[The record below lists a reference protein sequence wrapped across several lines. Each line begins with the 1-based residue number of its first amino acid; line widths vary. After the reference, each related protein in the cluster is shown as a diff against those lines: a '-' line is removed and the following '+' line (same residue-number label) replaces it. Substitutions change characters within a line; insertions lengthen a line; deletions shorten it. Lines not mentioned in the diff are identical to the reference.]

1 MRRILGNLLKIN
13 KIFPKML
20 ENNDRIAVGLSG
32 GKDSLSLLLAL
43 QAFAK
48 KLNRKITIKAFLV
61 HLDFNKQES
70 YQQLEN
76 FLQRNKIDYEI
87 ITSKISQILNQHKK
101 NNKIKCSFCS
111 RMKKAIL
118 VRKALNQKFNKIA
131 LAHHLDD
138 AIETLFMN
146 LLNVGRIET
155 FKPITYLSNNKIYL
169 IRPFIFTREKE
180 IIAFNKKQ
188 KLPIVLNKCP
198 NNETTQRF
206 LIKQFLKKNFYRN
219 KNWTNSYKSIA
230 RAVKEKIIEWN
241 KIKPII

>member
-1 MRRILGNLLKIN
+1 M
-13 KIFPKML
+13 
-20 ENNDRIAVGLSG
+20 
-32 GKDSLSLLLAL
+32 
-43 QAFAK
+43 
-48 KLNRKITIKAFLV
+48 V

-76 FLQRNKIDYEI
+76 FLQQNKIDYEI
-87 ITSKISQILNQHKK
+87 IKSKISQILNQHKK
-101 NNKIKCSFCS
+101 NDKIKCSFCS

-131 LAHHLDD
+131 FAHHLDD

-169 IRPFIFTREKE
+169 IRPFIFTREQE

-188 KLPIVLNKCP
+188 KLPIVANKCP

-206 LIKQFLKKNFYRN
+206 LIKKKKKKNFYHN
-219 KNWTNSYKSIA
+219 KN
-230 RAVKEKIIEWN
+230 
-241 KIKPII
+241 